1 MMNRFSRGGAAG
13 AILGLALLL
22 VGLGLAAPGI
32 SQAKV
37 LAAKK
42 CLKCHAE
49 IKDMDNLVAG
59 EFQSRS
65 NKAKSITVKIAKG
78 EVLVLKFTPQTTVE
92 NVPSIKALKKPIP
105 VQVTY
110 RMQGKDMVATEIVA
124 KPVIKVP
131 PQQLVDVKYVA
142 ALVQKGPEKGGYTLV
157 DSRPP
162 IRYQE
167 GHLPTAI
174 SIPFPKMPEMMAKL
188 PKDKN
193 ALIIFYCQ
201 GFR

>member
-1 MMNRFSRGGAAG
+1 MRRFSTAGSFKALLGLTVIAAG
-13 AILGLALLL
+13 LSLSTPA
-22 VGLGLAAPGI
+22 V

-37 LAAKK
+37 IANKK

-49 IKDMDNLVAG
+49 IKDMENVVAG
-59 EFQSRS
+59 DFQSRS
-65 NKAKSITVKIAKG
+65 NKAKSITVDVGDGKV
-78 EVLVLKFTPQTTVE
+78 EVLKFTPQTTVE
-92 NVPSIKALKKPIP
+92 NVPNIKALKKPIP

-110 RMQGKDMVATEIVA
+110 QKKGEDLVATAIVA

-131 PQQLVDVKYVA
+131 EKQLIDVKELA
-142 ALVQKGPEKGGYTLV
+142 ALVKKGPKKGGYTLI
-157 DSRPP
+157 DSRPG

-167 GHLPTAI
+167 GHIPTAI
-174 SIPFPKMPEMMAKL
+174 MLPFPKMPEMMAKL

-193 ALIIFYCQ
+193 ALIIFYCE